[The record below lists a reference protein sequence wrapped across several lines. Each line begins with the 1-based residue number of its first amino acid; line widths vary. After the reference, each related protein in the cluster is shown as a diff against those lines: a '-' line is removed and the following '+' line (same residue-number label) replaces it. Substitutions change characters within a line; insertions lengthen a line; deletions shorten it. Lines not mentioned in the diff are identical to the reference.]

1 MNEIEN
7 IKEYAANKICHLAC
21 KSVWDIEYEGIL
33 HSDISIYN
41 GPTFSIFNKIEE
53 KIIVIFKS
61 NINFHSHE
69 CLMFKELMI
78 PFIYDIGN
86 DIDHFIGKQI
96 KISIH
101 NNQGFISNCNEIN
114 QVYNVSYPIKS
125 FNALNSNLKG
135 MKYLK
140 QMGVK
145 KIVVRGEFLYSNK
158 ISQRII
164 LNQIQIPDLIV
175 NEIISTLLYGV
186 NNFDELIFRFSD
198 FSLEYVQGIDEI
210 MDNSFYKINSFLGV
224 RGIQRLLNDCRHLL
238 NFEVNIIKMIHKK
251 NPNISVLIPYVRS
264 AQEALE
270 SLSFIKG
277 KFKGKIGCMIE
288 VPLMIY
294 ESILYSTFFD
304 FFVVGTSD
312 LYQLLQGSDRNIF
325 ELSNTNNNFAS
336 ELILYYLIPN
346 LRNDQILYITS
357 SDLYLLLISKNLSC
371 QIELLAK

>member
-1 MNEIEN
+1 MLFISTLSDINIKERKKERKKERIQTQEALKFKMNEMEN
-7 IKEYAANKICHLAC
+7 IKEYASNKICHLAC

-41 GPTFSIFNKIEE
+41 GPTYSIFNKIEE
-53 KIIVIFKS
+53 KIIVIFKN

-101 NNQGFISNCNEIN
+101 NNQGFISNCNEKN

-158 ISQRII
+158 ISQRKI
-164 LNQIQIPDLIV
+164 LNKIQIPDLIV

-210 MDNSFYKINSFLGV
+210 MDNSFYKINSFHGV
-224 RGIQRLLNDCRHLL
+224 REIQRLLNDCRNLL
-238 NFEVNIIKMIHKK
+238 NFEVSIIKMIHKK
-251 NPNISVLIPYVRS
+251 KLIFP
-264 AQEALE
+264 
-270 SLSFIKG
+270 F
-277 KFKGKIGCMIE
+277 
-288 VPLMIY
+288 
-294 ESILYSTFFD
+294 
-304 FFVVGTSD
+304 
-312 LYQLLQGSDRNIF
+312 
-325 ELSNTNNNFAS
+325 
-336 ELILYYLIPN
+336 
-346 LRNDQILYITS
+346 
-357 SDLYLLLISKNLSC
+357 
-371 QIELLAK
+371 